1 MTTMKRIYENISMV
15 LLGTMALL
23 GGTTLLSSCSDN
35 ISGDSYYTFTEQTVA
50 SYCEENPE
58 QFSVFYQLMKDA
70 GEEPLLSSYGHYTA
84 FIPTDSA
91 FQAYFKE
98 NNLSM
103 ESLTK
108 EQKDT
113 IIYNHVIRSVTQ
125 DYLTKDFNEG
135 AISTTNMNNRFMVIS
150 YQKDAEGNNE
160 IWVNK
165 SSRII
170 SADNKVHNGVIH
182 AINKV
187 LVPSKDNLG
196 TQLAEQKDFKLFS
209 EAFQLTH
216 LEDSIKEAYDLS
228 YKSPYTTEYV
238 NVVGYSV
245 KGLAQKKLGYTIFA
259 EPDDVFR
266 ANSINNIEDLVS
278 YAERYYGTE
287 DKGNYTSRNNA
298 LNKFISYHMLD
309 RQMSTNSFIY
319 SGANTA
325 TTAMDKRYEYYETM
339 LKDRVMEIKAG
350 NKINTLKDGSCVT
363 LDASRSNISGLNG
376 YIHCLNQILVYDE
389 NNMRN
394 DVLNKRI
401 RIDAYALMPELT
413 NNNVRWQLING
424 ISYTMPPAYCGNH
437 LKFNDDTKLIMWG
450 SEAWDDHQADEMS
463 FRGWYDFTLR
473 TIPVPPG
480 TYEIRIGY
488 NKTDWRGI
496 AQLFVDGKIA
506 GIPVNL
512 RIDGLDPKIGWVKD
526 SETTDGG
533 IENDKM
539 LRNRGYM
546 KAPNSIINSGY
557 KTNLRDAKNDLRI
570 IVGQYTWQDYAPHF
584 IRAKNVEAADREFQ
598 LDFIELVPVSYIEN
612 EGID

>member
-1 MTTMKRIYENISMV
+1 MKRIYSFLSIMTIGAP
-15 LLGTMALL
+15 L
-23 GGTTLLSSCSDN
+23 LLSGCGDN
-35 ISGDSYYTFTEQTVA
+35 VSTDSYYTFTEQTVA
-50 SYCEENPE
+50 SYCENNPE
-58 QFSVFYQLMKDA
+58 HFSVFSQLLKDA
-70 GEEPLLSSYGHYTA
+70 GEEPLLASYGHYTA

-91 FQAYFKE
+91 FNVYFKE
-98 NNLSM
+98 NNLSLETM
-103 ESLTK
+103 TK
-108 EQKDT
+108 GAKDT

-125 DYLTKDFNEG
+125 DFMTKDFNEG
-135 AISTTNMNNRFMVIS
+135 AISTTNMSNRFVVIS
-150 YQKDAEGNNE
+150 YSQTESGTTE

-170 SADNKVHNGVIH
+170 SADNEVHNGVVH
-182 AINKV
+182 AIDKV
-187 LVPSKDNLG
+187 LVPSQENLG
-196 TQLAEQKDFKLFS
+196 SQLETLPEFSLFS
-209 EAFQLTH
+209 KALDLTH
-216 LEDSIKEAYDLS
+216 LTDSIKEAYDMT

-259 EPDDVFR
+259 EPDDVF
-266 ANSINNIEDLVS
+266 AQNGIGDIDGLVA
-278 YAERYYGTE
+278 YAEGYYGTE
-287 DKGNYTSRNNA
+287 DRGDYASRNNA
-298 LNKFISYHMLD
+298 LNKFISYHILD
-309 RQMSTNSFIY
+309 RQMSTNSFVY
-319 SGANTA
+319 TGANTA

-339 LKDRVMEIKAG
+339 LENRIMEIKAG
-350 NKINTLKDGSCVT
+350 NKINTLKSGDCVT
-363 LDASRSNISGLNG
+363 VDAARSNISGLNG
-376 YIHCLNQILVYDE
+376 YIHCLNRILVYDE
-389 NNMRN
+389 DNMRN

-401 RIDAYALMPELT
+401 RVDAYSLMPELT
-413 NNNVRWQLING
+413 NNNVRWQLVNG
-424 ISYTMPPAYCGNH
+424 VSYTMPPSYCGRH

-450 SEAWDDHQADEMS
+450 SESWDDHQADEMS

-473 TIPVPPG
+473 TVPLPPG

-526 SETTDGG
+526 DETTDGG

-557 KTNLRDAKNDLRI
+557 KMNLRDAKNDLRI
-570 IVGQYTWQDYAPHF
+570 IVGQYTWQDYAPHYL
-584 IRAKNVEAADREFQ
+584 RAKNVEASDREFH
-598 LDFIELVPVSYIEN
+598 LDYIELVPVSYIEN